1 MVVFPWEGQRHPR
14 NQRTPPYLPQ
24 GMTTP
29 YDPSWGRH
37 ILLLLQEPA
46 FGFMLVEEAIEEK
59 KGTIMPEPY
68 IQREIADILGWVEKA
83 FTDGRIKGLALVAV
97 NDEGGFRESIVFGA
111 G

>member
-1 MVVFPWEGQRHPR
+1 
-14 NQRTPPYLPQ
+14 
-24 GMTTP
+24 
-29 YDPSWGRH
+29 
-37 ILLLLQEPA
+37 
-46 FGFMLVEEAIEEK
+46 MLVEEAIEEK

-111 G
+111 GSKLTLLAAIQIMNLNATRMVADHPENDGVSEYHAE